1 MKRILAITLLLV
13 FAAGVCFAAS
23 PRLAWQ
29 QLLERKDIRTKGHDV
44 IVVNSPGNYFR
55 SVEAES
61 DAKLLKEV
69 RKAFEQDRKLAFNS
83 VDRFDGSEEQEY
95 SILNVKQNGYV
106 VNIGFYWND
115 ETGYVRLFMQSDPA
129 AFK

>member
-23 PRLAWQ
+23 PRLACQ

-115 ETGYVRLFMQSDPA
+115 ETGYVRLFIQADPA

>member
-23 PRLAWQ
+23 PRLACQ

-115 ETGYVRLFMQSDPA
+115 ETCYVRLFMQSDPA

>member
-23 PRLAWQ
+23 PRLACQ

-83 VDRFDGSEEQEY
+83 VDRFDGDEEQEY

>member
-23 PRLAWQ
+23 PRLACQ